1 MRDQGRQRVA
11 LAVRSDMDL
20 DAQVRAPGATWL
32 DRCNLASDGRDL
44 GGGFGTE
51 VRAAMEARGWQPVKP
66 RDRRVSPALEA
77 YAAMTTSAAR
87 GAIRDVSQVKQ
98 R

>member
-1 MRDQGRQRVA
+1 MAEGYPSDGTVVQIEISIPERTIN
-11 LAVRSDMDL
+11 LAVSDD
-20 DAQVRAPGATWL
+20 V
-32 DRCNLASDGRDL
+32 LAER
-44 GGGFGTE
+44 
-51 VRAAMEARGWQPVKP
+51 RAAMEAKGWQPAKP

-87 GAIRDVSQVKQ
+87 GAIRDVSQVNQ